1 MTHFGES
8 DETCYLFPT
17 ETVAESCTQFLRSK
31 DPPVRCRAH
40 RIGTGDKASE
50 TTSSFHAVFLPVD
63 QASKGK
69 EYWQHTGD
77 GISSRF
83 AQRCLALLE
92 RTESPTS
99 PTQEY
104 FDGTIPASPSSR
116 SARGFGRNRHYSRRS
131 TQESDL
137 TMSISSLASES
148 SACAEEDIETD
159 TSTYVEMRYGRNLS
173 RFLSPLAKTA
183 LKRRI
188 AGVLRERPLTKV
200 DIGKGKQRSLKD
212 EKDALNQSGGSDFDK
227 EEDNARGV
235 ANLSEDDVYLYPA
248 GMSAIF
254 HAHQT
259 AIEDGKRSGRKL
271 GKSVCFGCVFDSPLV
286 EVLIIVIYRF
296 PYTDTLKILQK
307 WGPGCHHFGNGLDS
321 DIDELDNLLQKSIN
335 SLEPPILCLFTEFPS
350 NPLLRSVDLKRI
362 RGLADKYGF
371 LVVIDETIGTFSNV
385 EVLPYADI
393 VVSSLTKIFSGDCNV
408 MGGRCVP
415 HFTAESL
422 I

>member
-1 MTHFGES
+1 
-8 DETCYLFPT
+8 
-17 ETVAESCTQFLRSK
+17 
-31 DPPVRCRAH
+31 
-40 RIGTGDKASE
+40 
-50 TTSSFHAVFLPVD
+50 
-63 QASKGK
+63 
-69 EYWQHTGD
+69 
-77 GISSRF
+77 
-83 AQRCLALLE
+83 
-92 RTESPTS
+92 
-99 PTQEY
+99 
-104 FDGTIPASPSSR
+104 
-116 SARGFGRNRHYSRRS
+116 
-131 TQESDL
+131 
-137 TMSISSLASES
+137 MSISSLASES